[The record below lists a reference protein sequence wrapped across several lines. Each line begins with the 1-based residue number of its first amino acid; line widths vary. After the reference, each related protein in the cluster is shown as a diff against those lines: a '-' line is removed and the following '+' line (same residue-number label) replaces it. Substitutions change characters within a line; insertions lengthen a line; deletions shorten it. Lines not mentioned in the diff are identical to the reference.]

1 MKAFPG
7 INFIMGSN
15 KLPSLE
21 GYWSTDKCIG
31 NERIQNVMTRT
42 RFQSILQ
49 NLHFSNNNSD
59 NKTDKSYKICP
70 VIEHPN
76 KVFAENLWNSPFQ
89 SVDEHMCKFLG
100 RSSMKQYIKNKSFKW
115 DFKYWYRCDSET
127 GYIYHLELYQER
139 KEKRELNLGSS
150 VVLDFCQV
158 LKDTYCHMFFD
169 NFFNSPTLIQKLH
182 DNGLC
187 GFGTAHSGRINMSQM
202 KKDKEMKQ
210 GGYQCKFCNHIA
222 CIKWY
227 DKSVMLLGSHFEEIT
242 SISTVQRRL
251 KGSSSKIP
259 INCPNCMKLYKTW
272 LDTSITFANFLGDKM
287 AMYCM
292 LPSREREKNICH
304 VFIM

>member
-70 VIEHPN
+70 VIKHPN

-259 INCPNCMKLYKTW
+259 INCPNCMKLYN
-272 LDTSITFANFLGDKM
+272 SKM
-287 AMYCM
+287 GGVDLMD
-292 LPSREREKNICH
+292 
-304 VFIM
+304 